1 MSRAREEEEEEEEAE
16 FIATRVINVNG
27 NVTLFLI
34 RVELY
39 IEKVLYPFFRSSVVM
54 IHRIISF
61 FPFPRVSNFESYL
74 FRNLYIKRFKILVDR
89 CWFE

>member
-54 IHRIISF
+54 IYRIYHFVLSF
-61 FPFPRVSNFESYL
+61 SSSFEFRILLVS
-74 FRNLYIKRFKILVDR
+74 
-89 CWFE
+89 